1 MYVERYGAGP
11 RLWLGLHGWS
21 GDHRTFEPLARYLPE
36 GVALY
41 APDLPGCGKSPPP
54 GSWTLASILRQLL
67 DLVARLATPPMVVI
81 GNCSGAILALCLAQ
95 QLRRQGRSGAIERL
109 VLIDPFAY
117 WPWYFR
123 VFASPRIGRYAFAC
137 SFGNPVG
144 RRLINLA
151 LVSKRR
157 ADTDLTEGFAGV
169 STDVA
174 LAWLRILREIETVHV
189 FADLDLPVRI
199 LHGARTFDA
208 VRRSLHVFR
217 KMWPQLE
224 VRVIEGAG
232 HLPLREAPQQV
243 AASIESEAV

>member
-1 MYVERYGAGP
+1 MYVERYGAGS

-21 GDHRTFEPLARYLPE
+21 GDHRTFEPLARYLPD
-36 GVALY
+36 GVVLY

-54 GSWTLASILRQLL
+54 GSWTLASVLQELL
-67 DLVARLATPPMVVI
+67 DLVAPLVPPPLVII

-95 QLRRQGRSGAIERL
+95 QLSRRGCTSSIERL

-123 VFASPRIGRYAFAC
+123 VFVSPRIGRYAFAC

-151 LVSKRR
+151 LAGKRR
-157 ADTDLTEGFAGV
+157 ADTDLAEGFAGV
-169 STDVA
+169 SPDVA
-174 LAWLRILREIETVHV
+174 LAWLRILREIESVKV
-189 FADLDLPVRI
+189 FAELDLPIRI
-199 LHGARTFDA
+199 LHGDRTFAA
-208 VRRSLHVFR
+208 VRRSLTVFR
-217 KMWPQLE
+217 GLWPQME
-224 VRVIEGAG
+224 ARVIEGAG

-243 AASIESEAV
+243 VASIQSGAT